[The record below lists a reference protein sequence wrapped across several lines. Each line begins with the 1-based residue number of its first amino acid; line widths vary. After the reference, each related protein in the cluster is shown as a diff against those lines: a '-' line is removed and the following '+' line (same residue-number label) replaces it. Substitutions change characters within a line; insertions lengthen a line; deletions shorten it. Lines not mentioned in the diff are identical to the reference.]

1 VKRILM
7 AIVACFLLLLPVQ
20 AQEPTEQ
27 PASQEEP
34 AKKEG
39 RNVDDLLVEGVF
51 TYSPKSYRD
60 PFVSPFDLE
69 QLKQDGKRLQGI
81 QGMSINEIVL
91 QGVIKSER
99 GYEAFVLGSDNKFY
113 WIKAGDELYDGKVL
127 NVGFAKNPENGRMEG
142 AVVFRQDVDDPN
154 QLKPYRDIT
163 KYLNK

>member
-1 VKRILM
+1 MKRWLIVIL
-7 AIVACFLLLLPVQ
+7 ASLLCLFPAN
-20 AQEPTEQ
+20 AQEAETEQ
-27 PASQEEP
+27 EKADE
-34 AKKEG
+34 
-39 RNVDDLLVEGVF
+39 LLVEGTYV
-51 TYSPKSYRD
+51 YSPKTYRD

-69 QLKQDGKRLQGI
+69 QLKRDGRKRPGI

-91 QGVIKSER
+91 QGVIKSAR

-127 NVGFAKNPENGRMEG
+127 TVGFAVNPETERLEG
-142 AVVFRQDVDDPN
+142 TVVFRQDVDDPN